1 MALMLEY
8 ERAMRDAE
16 LARLRSVLAMRAMLV
31 EGESQRQ
38 VAQRLGVTQPAISYQ
53 VARERTDGARPSDL
67 LAAGG
72 SVLRE
77 VAERRGFTEL
87 AVFGS
92 AARGD
97 DQPSSDLD
105 LLVRPPK
112 DADLFDMVRLQEA
125 LASILGKDID
135 LVSYGGLDPRRD
147 RDILRD
153 RVML

>member
-1 MALMLEY
+1 MLEY